1 MIKFMCDSCG
11 NHFNQNMQYRLNLR
25 SIPDVIWKET
35 DQRIVWSRALDFCGS
50 DCLINYLDKRPEL
63 RNGGNK
69 INV

>member
-1 MIKFMCDSCG
+1 
-11 NHFNQNMQYRLNLR
+11 MQYRLNLR
-25 SIPDVIWKET
+25 LIPEVIWKET